1 MQHARSAR
9 MGARA
14 LVVAGIAALTL
25 SGCGGG
31 PAADSSASPQP
42 TASSASSHDD
52 AASPST
58 PPASASASTTGSSS
72 PLPEDWRPQEPTV
85 LATGQK
91 VPDDYEPATLEH
103 PARNVPKPVMPKE
116 AAQETEAG
124 AQAFL
129 NYRADAQWYSI
140 QTGDT
145 SMVREVTSPDC
156 KKCTKQFDAYDT
168 MYKKGNWAAGGFERT
183 TILSGGFAKR
193 ADGGYNLPV
202 SVVSN
207 GTLGVTNHKVSARQH
222 PFDKADSFDVYI
234 YWESGAWKYLTASPR
249 GAM

>member
-31 PAADSSASPQP
+31 PAADGSASPQP

-58 PPASASASTTGSSS
+58 PPASASDSTTGSSS

-129 NYRADAQWYSI
+129 NYRTDAQWYSI

-145 SMVREVTSPDC
+145 SIIRELTSTTCDRCSAQYGRIEEIYKSGSWMAGGSESATILPGTFVKRTTGEYTMPVNAKSAGFLVVDHG
-156 KKCTKQFDAYDT
+156 KIASRQAPYESDKILDT
-168 MYKKGNWAAGGFERT
+168 SLIYSGGNW
-183 TILSGGFAKR
+183 
-193 ADGGYNLPV
+193 
-202 SVVSN
+202 
-207 GTLGVTNHKVSARQH
+207 
-222 PFDKADSFDVYI
+222 I
-234 YWESGAWKYLTASPR
+234 YVTASPR
-249 GAM
+249 GSL